1 MGGDPNYLPP
11 EVIFP
16 STNSQVLRDLLDT
29 DGHQLVHVIKH
40 DEAYGT
46 MVTNVTAI
54 EVQRSGTLWD
64 LEVQGCRKV
73 ASPTYKKTGKAGE
86 QWKNPCCFRVC
97 RGYIAQLHRDFI
109 INHHKDSY

>member
-1 MGGDPNYLPP
+1 MILTTYPP
-11 EVIFP
+11 EVNLP

-54 EVQRSGTLWD
+54 EVQRSGDVVRFGGPGVSESSLPHKKK
-64 LEVQGCRKV
+64 QGKQV
-73 ASPTYKKTGKAGE
+73 SNEKKTS
-86 QWKNPCCFRVC
+86 CFRVC
-97 RGYIAQLHRDFI
+97 RGFTAQLHRDFLM
-109 INHHKDSY
+109 NHYKDPY

>member
-1 MGGDPNYLPP
+1 MVIVGTSPKVLPLPNVLKWGVILSTYPP

-54 EVQRSGTLWD
+54 EVQRSGTL
-64 LEVQGCRKV
+64 
-73 ASPTYKKTGKAGE
+73 
-86 QWKNPCCFRVC
+86 
-97 RGYIAQLHRDFI
+97 
-109 INHHKDSY
+109 